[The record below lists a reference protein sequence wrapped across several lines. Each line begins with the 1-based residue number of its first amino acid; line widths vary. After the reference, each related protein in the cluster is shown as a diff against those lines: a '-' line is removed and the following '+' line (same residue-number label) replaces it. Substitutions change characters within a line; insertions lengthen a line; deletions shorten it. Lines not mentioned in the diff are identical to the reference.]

1 MATAYTHA
9 ALKQPQRMVNLFR
22 KYCLPI
28 DVHVGEIICDVS
40 FTLFPVPGD
49 FPENLIMTNRSSH
62 AVLIEWSPPNEPNG
76 IVTGYTIYV
85 NYDNDTS
92 EPERVLMTDGSTLR
106 YTLENLLAFQLVS
119 VQMTANTSTGEG
131 PRSGSVE
138 ARTNPTGVWN
148 P

>member
-1 MATAYTHA
+1 MYM
-9 ALKQPQRMVNLFR
+9 LVKSYV
-22 KYCLPI
+22 
-28 DVHVGEIICDVS
+28 DVS

-62 AVLIEWSPPNEPNG
+62 AVLIEWSPPSEPNG